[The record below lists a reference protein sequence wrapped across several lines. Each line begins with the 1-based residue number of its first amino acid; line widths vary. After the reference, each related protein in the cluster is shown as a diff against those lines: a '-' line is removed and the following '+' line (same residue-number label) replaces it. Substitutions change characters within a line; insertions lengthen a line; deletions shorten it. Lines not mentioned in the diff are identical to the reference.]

1 MFMEVDSAN
10 CECCGLREECTQEY
24 ISQVKANFEGKWL
37 CGLCS
42 EAVREEMKKGWK
54 KGNGKTEDALKAH
67 MSFCNKF
74 KSNPAVLVADGIR
87 QMLRRRSG
95 DLSTSTAAAVKVSP
109 VLKTKKK

>member
-1 MFMEVDSAN
+1 MIMETDSAN

-42 EAVREEMKKGWK
+42 EAVREEMKRGWK
-54 KGNGKTEDALKAH
+54 KGNGKPEDALKAH
-67 MSFCNKF
+67 ISFCSKYR
-74 KSNPAVLVADGIR
+74 SNPAVLVADGMR

-95 DLSTSTAAAVKVSP
+95 NLSTSTAASVSSS
-109 VLKTKKK
+109 LKKKKK